1 MDVVD
6 AVQNEQLGVF
16 CSHMHVTTRPFGA
29 VGGVPE
35 MGKLLKECVYWV
47 VRVHN
52 NCNCGKVVELQR
64 STNCFVSMWY
74 QCFGNIIDRV
84 SVVLNVVL
92 NSDRG
97 GVGWGSQLARFCA
110 GRKMQS
116 WWRFKNGLQFV
127 EWVDTSRRFNIRCGC
142 FEHL

>member
-1 MDVVD
+1 MSSGLVDVVD

-29 VGGVPE
+29 GGGVPE
-35 MGKLLKECVYWV
+35 MGKLLKECVYWI

-74 QCFGNIIDRV
+74 QCFSSIDHHV
-84 SVVLNVVL
+84 FVVFHVVIK
-92 NSDRG
+92 SGRG
-97 GVGWGSQLARFCA
+97 GSGWGGQ
-110 GRKMQS
+110 
-116 WWRFKNGLQFV
+116 
-127 EWVDTSRRFNIRCGC
+127 
-142 FEHL
+142 